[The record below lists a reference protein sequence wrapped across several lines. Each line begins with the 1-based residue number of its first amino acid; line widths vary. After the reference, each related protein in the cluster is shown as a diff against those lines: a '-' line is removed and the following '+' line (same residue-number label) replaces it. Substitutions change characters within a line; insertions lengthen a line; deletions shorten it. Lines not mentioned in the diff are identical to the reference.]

1 MSHFQQIAGNYVS
14 THCRRVAE
22 GGHQNQFLAVTHCA
36 YWITMKTSIRYTWIS
51 MDYDGHESNPIGSY
65 WILLDPVGFLAGLWC
80 QCAQEN
86 PTGCLALCNIARS
99 ARNDKEKLVRRGIF
113 WHLKTLSKQ
122 NQQVDSLW
130 AHVFLRTGCL
140 KDAFKE
146 RQPRTSMINVR
157 ETLNACILLDAP
169 SNLNRGSGSP
179 GTVSPT
185 TLCTY
190 VHKLHLPGQ
199 KADAKK

>member
-1 MSHFQQIAGNYVS
+1 MTCHIFSKSQETMYPPIVVELLKEDTRTNSWQWHIVLIESLWKHLLGIHGYLW
-14 THCRRVAE
+14 TMMDM
-22 GGHQNQFLAVTHCA
+22 NQ
-36 YWITMKTSIRYTWIS
+36 
-51 MDYDGHESNPIGSY
+51 
-65 WILLDPVGFLAGLWC
+65 ILLDPVGFLAGLWC